1 MNLCTVAHYED
12 VRKFPCAG
20 LLLPYYEAQHCLLDG
35 PCLVGP
41 CVGPELHRL
50 AHRSFLVP
58 VEGEVAWNGLLDVAK
73 VLPGCEARPA
83 VLSEIDGTAA
93 VPSAS

>member
-1 MNLCTVAHYED
+1 M
-12 VRKFPCAG
+12 
-20 LLLPYYEAQHCLLDG
+20 PYYEAQHCLLDG

-93 VPSAS
+93 VPSASGLLLVTAPR